1 MADGDDN
8 AYNAGNNDDVRPD
21 DDPDPDDDDDDD
33 DVVDDNDESPT
44 SNSLNLSQFVFDDI
58 E

>member
-1 MADGDDN
+1 MGDGDDN

-21 DDPDPDDDDDDD
+21 DDDDDD
-33 DVVDDNDESPT
+33 DVGDNDESPT

>member
-8 AYNAGNNDDVRPD
+8 AYNSGNNDDVKPD
-21 DDPDPDDDDDDD
+21 DGDD
-33 DVVDDNDESPT
+33 VDDNDESPT